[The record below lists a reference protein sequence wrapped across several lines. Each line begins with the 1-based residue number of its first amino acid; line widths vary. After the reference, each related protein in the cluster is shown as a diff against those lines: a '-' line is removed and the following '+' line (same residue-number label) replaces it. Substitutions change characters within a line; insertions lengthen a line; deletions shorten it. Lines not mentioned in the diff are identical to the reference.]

1 MSATGATWRNW
12 ARTEKIRPVRVERPT
27 SAGAVQRAVQAAA
40 RSGLGVKAVGA
51 GHSFTGIAVAP
62 GVQLDLTDL
71 SGIIDVDHA
80 RARVTIAA
88 GTRLHRLPALLK
100 PYGLALTN
108 MGDIDRQ
115 SIAGATSTG
124 THGTGG
130 RFGGIATQ
138 IRALTLV
145 TADGELLRV
154 SETENAELLP
164 AAALGLGALGIIVD
178 VTLQL
183 EPAYPAAGGRAPRAP
198 RRRAGELPRAVQ
210 RLRPLRVL
218 TGSRTPRRVS
228 PRPTPV
234 SPAMRSG
241 VRSAVFGR
249 WVDDEVIANGAY
261 RALCAV
267 GTLAP
272 ASVPATA
279 RLAERVSGNRD
290 FTDHSPSVFV
300 TNRTV
305 RFREMEYAL
314 PRAEI
319 PAAVREIR
327 ALIESCGWRISF
339 PIEVR
344 AAAADDLWLSTAT
357 GRESGYIAVHR
368 YYREDPTEYFA
379 AVEQILREHG
389 GRPHWGKLHTLGSD
403 ELRTLYP
410 RFDEFT
416 ALRDRLDPTGVFANR
431 YLHRVLGRA
440 PGRPSS
446 GDNGANATA
455 AHK

>member
-12 ARTEKIRPVRVERPT
+12 ARTEKVRPLRVERPT

-40 RSGLGVKAVGA
+40 HSGLGVKAVGA

-80 RARVTIAA
+80 RARVTFAA

-183 EPAYPAAGGRAPRAP
+183 EPAYLLQAVERPEPLDAVLESYLERCSDSDHFEFYWFPHTATGLTKTNTR
-198 RRRAGELPRAVQ
+198 LPGDAER
-210 RLRPLRVL
+210 RPLGR
-218 TGSRTPRRVS
+218 
-228 PRPTPV
+228 
-234 SPAMRSG
+234 
-241 VRSAVFGR
+241 FGR

-327 ALIESCGWRISF
+327 ALIESRGWRISF